1 MNILAID
8 TVTAVLSIAAEGPKG
23 LVTQTFASNN
33 RSHAEQL
40 VPLIETTIA
49 LAGFTA
55 PQIDV
60 VLSSKG
66 PGSFTGL
73 RLGYSA
79 AKALQL
85 AANSAFIPIPTLAC
99 IAHQYAAWQGGLAV
113 IIDAKRDR
121 FYIQL
126 FKDGKPIAEPSD
138 SSIEEI
144 IPCLSKSERWLVT
157 GYGTQVLQQA
167 LTTVFPRPQCN
178 FIENLPVCFAPSMIS
193 YAKQYMDTLVKASDY
208 DGPLYIR
215 KSDAEKD

>member
-8 TVTAVLSIAAEGPKG
+8 TVTAVLSIAAEGPNG
-23 LVTQTFASNN
+23 LVTQTFAGNN

-40 VPLIETTIA
+40 IPLIDTTIA

-60 VLSSKG
+60 VLSSEG

-99 IAHQYAAWQGGLAV
+99 IAHQYASWQDGLAV

-121 FYIQL
+121 FYTQL
-126 FKDGKPIAEPSD
+126 FKDGKPIVEPSD
-138 SSIEEI
+138 STIEEI
-144 IPCLSKSERWLVT
+144 IPWLSKGERWLVT
-157 GYGTQVLQQA
+157 GYGTQVFRKA
-167 LTTVFPRPQCN
+167 LDAVVSPPHCY
-178 FIENLPVCFAPSMIS
+178 FIENLPVCFAQSMIS
-193 YAKQYMDTLVKASDY
+193 YAKQYMDTLVKAADY

>member
-8 TVTAVLSIAAEGPKG
+8 TVTSLLSIAAEGPKG
-23 LVTQTFASNN
+23 LVTQTFAGNN

-40 VPLIETTIA
+40 VPLVEATIA

-60 VLSSKG
+60 VLSSEG

-85 AANSAFIPIPTLAC
+85 ASDSAFVPIPTFTC
-99 IAHQYAAWQGGLAV
+99 IAHQYAAWQDGLAV

-121 FYIQL
+121 FYTQL
-126 FKDGKPIAEPSD
+126 FKAGEPMGEPAD
-138 SSIEEI
+138 STIEEI
-144 IPCLSKSERWLVT
+144 IPWFTKSERWLVT
-157 GYGTQVLQQA
+157 GYGTEVFQKA
-167 LTTVFPRPQCN
+167 LAAVAPGVQCN

-193 YAKQYMDTLVKASDY
+193 YAKQHMDTLVKAPDY
-208 DGPLYIR
+208 LGPLYIR

>member
-8 TVTAVLSIAAEGPKG
+8 TVTDVLSIAAEGPKG
-23 LVTQTFASNN
+23 LATQTFAGSN

-60 VLSSKG
+60 VLSSEG

-99 IAHQYAAWQGGLAV
+99 IAHQYAAWQDSLAV
-113 IIDAKRDR
+113 IIDAKRER

-157 GYGTQVLQQA
+157 GYGTQAFQKA
-167 LTTVFPRPQCN
+167 FITVGSLPQCN
-178 FIENLPVCFAPSMIS
+178 FIENLPVCFAQSMIS
-193 YAKQYMDTLVKASDY
+193 YAKQHMDTLVKASDY